1 MFDFHII
8 LKNVNIAKSSVNKV
22 TDNRPLQ
29 NKTILKWE
37 FFTLKNFLKL
47 K

>member
-8 LKNVNIAKSSVNKV
+8 SNNVNIAKSSVNKM

-29 NKTILKWE
+29 NKTTLKWE
-37 FFTLKNFLKL
+37 FFPSKNFLKL